1 LSEQRVVYSYSHLN
15 RFVSCPRLFQ
25 LHYVD
30 RLPAEDGDASRFGV
44 LLHRTCEIAL
54 HEHVEV
60 RHTGPIEPAG
70 IVRAYRAAWAESELG
85 TSARFEEG
93 LELAKSWAVRQG
105 CVAWNDVIGLEEPFE
120 LPLGDYRIVGKM
132 DRVDRADGVVRV
144 RDYKTARVPMTREEV
159 EGSLQLAIYDLA
171 AHELWPGAK
180 RVELEI
186 ELLRHGTVIRTS
198 RTDAQREAT
207 REYILA
213 TIAKIEAA
221 ARAGGEMATRP
232 TIQCA
237 TCDHRSQC
245 SEYARALAGKRTFV
259 CTDHDDL
266 VAVSREREEVAA
278 LVKVLI
284 GRKEALEAILKAQLR
299 EHDELRVGG
308 MRYSLGTATYAEYPV
323 DATLEAIEH
332 ATAMHRGELLE
343 RLASIGAP
351 AVRKLLAEVVPAL
364 APDAAEALRATL
376 DKLAAKSVSLR
387 LVGREERPGVGSK
400 GGSR

>member
-1 LSEQRVVYSYSHLN
+1 MSEHRVVYSYSHLN

-44 LLHRTCEIAL
+44 LLHRTCEAAL
-54 HEHVEV
+54 FEHVAC
-60 RHTGPIEPAG
+60 RHSGPIEPASV
-70 IVRAYRAAWAESELG
+70 VRAYRTAWAESELG
-85 TSARFEEG
+85 DSLRFEEG

-105 CVAWNDVIGLEEPFE
+105 CVAWNEVIGIEEPFE
-120 LPLGDYRIVGKM
+120 IAVGDYRIVGKM
-132 DRVDRADGVVRV
+132 DRVERAGGVVRV
-144 RDYKTARVPMTREEV
+144 RDYKTTRVPMSREEV

-180 RVELEI
+180 RVELEF

-198 RTDAQREAT
+198 RTDEQRAAT

-213 TIAKIEAA
+213 TIAKVEAA
-221 ARAGGEMATRP
+221 ERAGGEMPTRP

-245 SEYARALAGKRTFV
+245 SEYASALAGKRTFV
-259 CTDHDDL
+259 CTDHEDL
-266 VAVSREREEVAA
+266 VAVSREREDLAR

-284 GRKEALEAILKAQLR
+284 GRKEALESILKAQLR
-299 EHDELRVGG
+299 ERDELRVAG
-308 MRYSLGTATYAEYPV
+308 MRYSLGTATYTEYPV
-323 DATLEAIEH
+323 DATLDALERL
-332 ATAMHRGELLE
+332 TGLKRDELLE
-343 RLASIGAP
+343 RLASIGGP
-351 AVRKLLAEVVPAL
+351 AVRKLVSELEPTL
-364 APDAAEALRATL
+364 APHTAASLKATL
-376 DKLAAKSVSLR
+376 ELLAAKSVSVR
-387 LVGREERPGVGSK
+387 LVAKEERPAGSQ